1 MHAAVKQ
8 RKSLASPLST
18 RQYAE
23 LRADLEAELRR
34 LLPGETAG
42 EGKLH
47 DLLPSSRARALTIVG
62 VLRRMDSEGF
72 GVCVGCR
79 SPIAYERLAAG
90 GLYVHRHRDRGRRH
104 SRDDGVRPVQPAPGA
119 GTSELKIKTT
129 RRALAEGRRQLSGG
143 VSANTSGRVQ

>member
-1 MHAAVKQ
+1 VRRKRNDSKEKVMHAAVKQ

-79 SPIAYERLAAG
+79 SPIAYERLAAIPETT
-90 GLYVHRHRDRGRRH
+90 VCARCSRR
-104 SRDDGVRPVQPAPGA
+104 R
-119 GTSELKIKTT
+119 EL
-129 RRALAEGRRQLSGG
+129 ALQS
-143 VSANTSGRVQ
+143 

>member
-79 SPIAYERLAAG
+79 SPIAYERLPPPFP
-90 GLYVHRHRDRGRRH
+90 RR
-104 SRDDGVRPVQPAPGA
+104 RCAPGA
-119 GTSELKIKTT
+119 AGAGSWHFRAEIKTT